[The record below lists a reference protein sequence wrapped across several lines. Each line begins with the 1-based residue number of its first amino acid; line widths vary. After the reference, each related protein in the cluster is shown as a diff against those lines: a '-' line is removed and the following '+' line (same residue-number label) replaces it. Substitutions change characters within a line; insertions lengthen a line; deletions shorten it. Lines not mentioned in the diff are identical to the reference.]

1 MDYILERGNPFNTD
15 EPSEIT
21 NIATGAKVEKFEKY
35 FLLNCISLGQDARD
49 EFYKSRFKEKTATLS
64 DTIPK
69 TRKNEKRKKSASV
82 PVYDVNKE
90 TIKFLRN
97 IDYARLRNFDLKTPL

>member
-15 EPSEIT
+15 KPSEIT

-49 EFYKSRFKEKTATLS
+49 EFYRSRFKEKTATLS